1 MPAEDRWEIV
11 DALLGT
17 LDPGFTQDELALARE
32 GLRRYQ
38 ADPQATVDAQEFIAN
53 RRRTHT

>member
-17 LDPGFTQDELALARE
+17 LDPGFAPDELYVARE
-32 GLRRYQ
+32 SLRRYQ
-38 ADPQATVDAQEFIAN
+38 AVPHATVDAHEFIA
-53 RRRTHT
+53 